1 MHRYPSAFL
10 SHQRTYL
17 KLKLLKCSDPIPP
30 DVDPSEIRH
39 LIINSGWRIC
49 SSGSLDEALCVLP
62 ALPMLEV
69 LRLHYMTWDNVSKS
83 SKTILT
89 SSFSHI
95 VQLELSRFGC
105 DTLQELV
112 EILLSFPRLQSLS
125 LDELEETI
133 ESVKPALPGLGVSP
147 PFQHLTSLHISLS
160 YAADFVS
167 WLLKIEPLPPISR
180 LSLGEIADSF
190 PIYPDCEPWQD
201 RGILKHQAN
210 ALVDCQRHFAASIE
224 HVIYRA
230 IGNYGDA
237 LHLPALRILE
247 GGIWSIESSLH
258 CSTFGAL
265 STIILHVSYL
275 PSLVDEKHSRPLR
288 NTVKPLLATPPLA
301 SVQFLHVVIQEW
313 ALYPADL
320 NDSQAVEAATRSIRR
335 ELGPE
340 FEERGGVL
348 RFSWSSVGRSW

>member
-1 MHRYPSAFL
+1 MAGSVCRNGSSATTPQILSYSQIPYLPTAIQPGHGSTQDPKMHRYPSAFL

-230 IGNYGDA
+230 IGEQSAPIYPDV
-237 LHLPALRILE
+237 LTIHRQLRRCT
-247 GGIWSIESSLH
+247 SPSRSSH
-258 CSTFGAL
+258 FRGRN
-265 STIILHVSYL
+265 
-275 PSLVDEKHSRPLR
+275 LV
-288 NTVKPLLATPPLA
+288 
-301 SVQFLHVVIQEW
+301 
-313 ALYPADL
+313 Y
-320 NDSQAVEAATRSIRR
+320 
-335 ELGPE
+335 
-340 FEERGGVL
+340 
-348 RFSWSSVGRSW
+348 